1 MSYDILNDFKDCVL
15 CPRNCH
21 ANRVS
26 GPLGYCQSDY
36 QYNIVAI
43 SKHLGE
49 EPVISGEK
57 GICNVFFSHCNM
69 QCIYCQ
75 NHQISHNK
83 NYITK
88 KNLSLQEVVSR
99 INTILDEGINM
110 LGFVSPSH
118 CVYQMKAIISALQE
132 KRDKPIIV
140 YNTNSYDTVE
150 TLKTLEGIVDIYLP
164 DFKYADA
171 HLAHELSDAPNY
183 PFIALKAI
191 KEMVR
196 QKGIKLRLDET
207 GQAISGVIIRHLV
220 LPAYLNNSLE
230 VIRLIAEEISP
241 DIHISLMSQYFPTKT
256 IESHPILGR
265 SIYKDEYETVIN
277 KMEELGL
284 FNGWLQD
291 YESQRNYRPNFDNND
306 PFC

>member
-1 MSYDILNDFKDCVL
+1 MSYDILNDFKDCAI

-26 GPLGYCQSDY
+26 GPLGYCNSDFR
-36 QYNIVAI
+36 YNIAAI
-43 SKHLGE
+43 CKHLGE

-57 GICNVFFSHCNM
+57 GICNVFFSHCNI

-75 NHQISHNK
+75 NHQISNNK
-83 NYITK
+83 IYIT
-88 KNLSLQEVVSR
+88 NNFSLQEVVSK
-99 INTILDEGINM
+99 INEILDEGIHV

-118 CVYQMKAIISALQE
+118 CIYQMKAIINAVQE
-132 KRDKPIIV
+132 KREKPIIV

-150 TLKTLEGIVDIYLP
+150 SLKTLEGIVDIYLP

-183 PFIALKAI
+183 PVIALKAI

-241 DIHISLMSQYFPTKT
+241 DIHISLMSQYFPTEATANHRNLNST
-256 IESHPILGR
+256 IQ
-265 SIYKDEYETVIN
+265 KKEYEQIVN

-284 FNGWLQD
+284 FNGWLQE
-291 YESQRNYRPNFDNND
+291 YESHQNYRPDFNNNN